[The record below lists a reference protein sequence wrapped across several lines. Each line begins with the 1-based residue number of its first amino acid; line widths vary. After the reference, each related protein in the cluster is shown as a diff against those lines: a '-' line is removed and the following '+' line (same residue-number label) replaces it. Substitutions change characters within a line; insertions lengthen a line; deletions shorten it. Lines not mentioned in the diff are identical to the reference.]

1 MARIPFVDTH
11 FHLHDMRH
19 PELRYAWLEPPAVHP
34 RLGDISAIKSQAYR
48 IDDFIAEIRF
58 ANVPKAVHVQ
68 AALGTEDPVE
78 ETRWL
83 QSFADRTGYPQAIVA
98 ECHLDRP
105 GAHEVLERHG
115 QYRNLRG
122 IRDFGPPDYL
132 RNSAWLEGWRLLSR
146 YNLVSCLDVRHT
158 AFAEV
163 VAMAS
168 TSPDTLICVDHCG
181 IPESRTAEYFAS
193 WCAAMR
199 HLATAHNVYM
209 KISGLGMCDNRW
221 TIDSLRPWIEACIEA
236 FGTDRIVF
244 GTNWPVDR
252 MYSSYPDVI
261 NAYAT
266 IIASYTES
274 EQQAMFSGN
283 AERLFK
289 I

>member
-19 PELRYAWLEPPAVHP
+19 PDLRYAWLEPQAVHP

-58 ANVPKAVHVQ
+58 SNVPKAVHVQ

-83 QSFADRTGYPQAIVA
+83 QAFADRTGYPQAIVA
-98 ECHLDRP
+98 ECHLDRA
-105 GAHEVLERHG
+105 GAQEVLERHK

-122 IRDFGPPDYL
+122 IRDFGPPDCL
-132 RNSAWLEGWRLLSR
+132 SNSAWLAGWRLLAR
-146 YNLVSCLDVRHT
+146 YGLVSCLDVRFT
-158 AFAEV
+158 GFAEV

-181 IPESRTAEYFAS
+181 IPESRAPEYFAS
-193 WCAAMR
+193 WGAAMR
-199 HLATAHNVYM
+199 FLATADNVYM

-221 TIDSLRPWIEACIEA
+221 TIDSFRPWIETCIEA
-236 FGTDRIVF
+236 FGTDRVVF

-266 IIASYTES
+266 IISTYTEP
-274 EQQAMFSGN
+274 EQTAMFSGN
-283 AERLFK
+283 AERLFN